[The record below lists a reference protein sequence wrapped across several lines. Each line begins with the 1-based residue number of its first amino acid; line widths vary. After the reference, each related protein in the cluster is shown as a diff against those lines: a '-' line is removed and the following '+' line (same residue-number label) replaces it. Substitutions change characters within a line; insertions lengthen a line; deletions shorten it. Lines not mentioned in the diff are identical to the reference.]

1 MHAVGGKPV
10 FLALNKKKE
19 AYSAMHPKSWTDFW
33 RCIFLWQKKE
43 ISRKSIARSSRDLL

>member
-19 AYSAMHPKSWTDFW
+19 AYSEVNPKVW
-33 RCIFLWQKKE
+33 IKNY
-43 ISRKSIARSSRDLL
+43 